1 MSYCLEITDI
11 EPMRYNLI
19 FERFLNP
26 ERVSMPDID
35 VDFCIERRQEVIDY
49 VGRKYG
55 KDHVAQIVTFGTLK
69 AKGVIRDVARVL
81 DMPYAQADAIAKM
94 IPNDLHM
101 TLDIALK
108 QSKELRDLYE
118 GDSDVKYLIDMSKRL
133 RDSQDTHPCTRRELL
148 FAESR

>member
-1 MSYCLEITDI
+1 ML
-11 EPMRYNLI
+11 

-69 AKGVIRDVARVL
+69 ARGVIRDVGRVL
-81 DMPYAQADAIAKM
+81 DMPYAQVDNIAKM
-94 IPNDLHM
+94 IPQELNI
-101 TLDIALK
+101 TLDGALK
-108 QSKELRDLYE
+108 QNRELKTLY
-118 GDSDVKYLIDMSKRL
+118 DSDPEVKYLIDMSRRL
-133 RDSQDTHPCTRRELL
+133 EGLPPVSYTHLTLPTI
-148 FAESR
+148 A